1 VKIYETELDS
11 YINGIPNHINIE
23 LNLPGMRKRYWGSQT
38 ADQVYRTAFITGT
51 ISDGIVFEVGATSG
65 KNGLTK

>member
-1 VKIYETELDS
+1 M
-11 YINGIPNHINIE
+11 E

-51 ISDGIVFEVGATSG
+51 ISDGCVFEIGAASG
-65 KNGLTK
+65 KNGLTQ